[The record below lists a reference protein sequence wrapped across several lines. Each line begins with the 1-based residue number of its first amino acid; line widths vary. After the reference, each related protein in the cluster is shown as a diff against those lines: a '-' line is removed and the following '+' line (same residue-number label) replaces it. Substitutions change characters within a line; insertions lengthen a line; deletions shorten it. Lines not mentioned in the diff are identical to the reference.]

1 MKKSSTYF
9 VEYQVKKRNR
19 NQLHFFDGERY
30 VLSFEFLLANLLK
43 ICSRIAAKQSCVP
56 VLKKKIW
63 LWLVLVA
70 CVAVMVWKLASN
82 RAQLATK
89 TELSRVTRAF
99 VPVEVV
105 FPQLEPLANRLEADG
120 IFLPAKEMFVISET
134 AGRVLEV
141 FKNKGEWVTEGDL
154 IAKVDDELLRTE
166 LEATQANLAKLR
178 KDRERLTNLI
188 EGEAAPKNKIE
199 DIELGILAAEAK
211 EKALKKQIS
220 NTSIKAPMTGT
231 LGLRFIERGSVI
243 GPGIQVGQITN
254 LEKLFLMVKVTER
267 DVLHVSKGQ
276 SVAIT
281 ADVYPDSKVPAK
293 VTNIGLRAD
302 NAFNY
307 DVEIEVPN
315 PRSTPLRA
323 GMHARAAFVFNTDR
337 RGLTLPRRAIAGSL
351 NEAKVY
357 VVVQDSLAELRAV
370 TLGETFDEKVEVR
383 SGLREKEA
391 VVLSGQL
398 NLSNGAKVKVIR
410 GMGN

>member
-1 MKKSSTYF
+1 M
-9 VEYQVKKRNR
+9 R
-19 NQLHFFDGERY
+19 
-30 VLSFEFLLANLLK
+30 
-43 ICSRIAAKQSCVP
+43 
-56 VLKKKIW
+56 KKIW
-63 LWLVLVA
+63 LGFAFAA
-70 CVAVMVWKLASN
+70 CAALIVWKLASN
-82 RAQLATK
+82 RAQLAAK
-89 TELSRVTRAF
+89 TELSRAARAF

-105 FPQLEPLANRLEADG
+105 FPQRESLANRLEADG

-141 FKNKGEWVTEGDL
+141 FKNKGEWVVEGEL

-166 LEATQANLAKLR
+166 LEATQATLAKLR
-178 KDRERLTNLI
+178 KDRERLNNLI

-199 DIELGILAAEAK
+199 DLELGILAAEAK
-211 EKALKKQIS
+211 EKALKKQIA

-281 ADVYPDSKVPAK
+281 ADVYPESKIPAK

-323 GMHARAAFVFNTDR
+323 GMHARAIFVFNTDR
-337 RGLTLPRRAIAGSL
+337 QGLTLPRRAIAGSL
-351 NEAKVY
+351 HEAKVY
-357 VVVQDSLAELRAV
+357 VVAQDSTAALRPV
-370 TLGETFDEKVEVR
+370 TLGEAFGDKVEVR
-383 SGLREKEA
+383 AGLHEREA

-398 NLSNGAKVKVIR
+398 NLSEGARVRVVKGER
-410 GMGN
+410 

>member
-1 MKKSSTYF
+1 
-9 VEYQVKKRNR
+9 
-19 NQLHFFDGERY
+19 
-30 VLSFEFLLANLLK
+30 
-43 ICSRIAAKQSCVP
+43 
-56 VLKKKIW
+56 
-63 LWLVLVA
+63 
-70 CVAVMVWKLASN
+70 MVWKLASN
-82 RAQLATK
+82 RAQLAAK

-105 FPQLEPLANRLEADG
+105 FPKREPLTNHLEADG

-141 FKNKGEWVTEGDL
+141 FKNKGEWVMEGDL

-178 KDRERLTNLI
+178 KDQERLTNLI

-211 EKALKKQIS
+211 EKALKKQIA

-276 SVAIT
+276 AVGII

-315 PRSTPLRA
+315 PKSTPLRA
-323 GMHARAAFVFNTDR
+323 GMHAKAAFVFNAAR
-337 RGLTLPRRAIAGSL
+337 QGLTLPRRAIAGSL
-351 NEAKVY
+351 HEAKVY
-357 VVVQDSLAELRAV
+357 VVVQDSLAELRSV
-370 TLGETFDEKVEVR
+370 TLGETFGEKVEVR
-383 SGLREKEA
+383 SGLRENEA

-398 NLSNGAKVKVIR
+398 NLSDGAKVKVLNHER
-410 GMGN
+410 